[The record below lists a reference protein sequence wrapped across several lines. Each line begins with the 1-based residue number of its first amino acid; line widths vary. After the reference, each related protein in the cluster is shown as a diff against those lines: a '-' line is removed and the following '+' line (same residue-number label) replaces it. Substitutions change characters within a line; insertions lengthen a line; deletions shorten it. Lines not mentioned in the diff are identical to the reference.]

1 MITDRLFLQR
11 VFCCDII
18 QSDYCSD
25 TGEPTMRRFRADL
38 QADPDKAK
46 AELLRR
52 FSEKAKGRKIVLF
65 IGNALFIY
73 WFPPVVLRRYESKGG
88 GWRPFFE
95 SWSFIGRV
103 SGKDGLPRVSGI
115 SFYSVL
121 FRVLFLALCFFGS
134 LDGVPF
140 DAVTTAAI
148 NFGALVIMTILA
160 VCEREDEE
168 ALNRSAVAIIE
179 G

>member
-1 MITDRLFLQR
+1 
-11 VFCCDII
+11 
-18 QSDYCSD
+18 
-25 TGEPTMRRFRADL
+25 MRRFRADL

-52 FSEKAKGRKIVLF
+52 FSEKAKGRKIVFF

-88 GWRPFFE
+88 GWRPFAE

-103 SGKDGLPRVSGI
+103 SGNDGLPRVSGI

-121 FRVLFLALCFFGS
+121 SRALFLTVCFFGS
-134 LDGVPF
+134 LGGSVF
-140 DAVTTAAI
+140 DAVSTVAI
-148 NFGALVIMTILA
+148 NFGALVIILILV
-160 VCEREDEE
+160 VCEREDED
-168 ALNRSAVAIIE
+168 ALNRSAAAVFE
-179 G
+179 R